1 MNVVHG
7 KELREAIIIKYAFQ
21 HTEYMCVNL
30 GHFVLL
36 EYVSNL
42 SPPPP
47 PLGLDAPWPL
57 P

>member
-30 GHFVLL
+30 GHFVLRL
-36 EYVSNL
+36 K
-42 SPPPP
+42 P
-47 PLGLDAPWPL
+47 
-57 P
+57 